1 MSCETSA
8 SCEYYP
14 MYALRVTD
22 FLALEAMLPHEEMKA
37 RGLVVPLSMH
47 GEHKLERVHFISHQ
61 WLGFRNA
68 APQGGHLRCMQTVF
82 AEQS

>member
-8 SCEYYP
+8 SCEYCP
-14 MYALRVTD
+14 MY
-22 FLALEAMLPHEEMKA
+22 ALEAMLPHEEMKA

>member
-1 MSCETSA
+1 
-8 SCEYYP
+8 
-14 MYALRVTD
+14 MYALRVAD